1 MTAFR
6 KGKARCT
13 LRILAFTFLLLGF
26 ITFFFSPAEV
36 SARSV
41 GNDAMPQEGDTDG
54 GTDEE
59 ETDATGED
67 EDEPGFIQGI
77 LTHVVSITSDSLYD
91 VWTGV
96 LEESS
101 EDYVD
106 QMEPKVSKLA
116 DLMAAIY
123 GGYTSQGLEGLVFES
138 MNGTQTLVDKN
149 LLSTVQ
155 DVWRKVFNVAL
166 IFFPLVILVNVGS
179 TLTSGVSAPVA
190 RAEMLEGLVK
200 ALVSLGFC
208 AGSFIIGSYAI
219 KLGWGISAELRP
231 SFINT
236 LFSSMMLFVPL
247 GTYGIFGVFIVF
259 LIVTLVLMIF
269 IALVLSH
276 YAVLV
281 ITIGL
286 LVISPLIIVLGNFK
300 PFSWLYWTWTKGFT
314 TTLLVPSANAI
325 LMLLW
330 SSTGN
335 VVANIMNPL
344 VSQCISMGF
353 LCLLIT
359 LNFTIGKII
368 YQPFMEATK
377 KAFKATRD
385 LARIAVGIAGA
396 AVGAAGVSGA
406 LGTAGA
412 ASGSGG
418 GGVLPGGGAGATQGT
433 LAAGGG
439 NAFAGGTEGASS
451 FSQSGGS
458 LQNNNPYL
466 GMSKSQQRVA
476 GSHLNNARETLRASR
491 SFTSN
496 ALRNSPALNGAA
508 HLFFQGQGQKIAGQE
523 TALQAAID
531 NEPTRR
537 DAVGASKLPLTD
549 QSNQNNP
556 LFFPSPYAST
566 AKSAILK
573 TGEEPEYM
581 EHSYKGFSREDF
593 RERAYNFAGNVYDEQ
608 RRDNPSFDDNLKNAG
623 VTEGQYMAALAYQ
636 SNPSAFTTRRPDDPR
651 AFTNRD
657 AQDIFNKF
665 EGTDLAKMADRAKSY
680 YSPSA
685 NPEERPLLFYDQL
698 KGNST
703 SGSGKA

>member
-1 MTAFR
+1 
-6 KGKARCT
+6 
-13 LRILAFTFLLLGF
+13 
-26 ITFFFSPAEV
+26 
-36 SARSV
+36 
-41 GNDAMPQEGDTDG
+41 
-54 GTDEE
+54 
-59 ETDATGED
+59 
-67 EDEPGFIQGI
+67 
-77 LTHVVSITSDSLYD
+77 
-91 VWTGV
+91 
-96 LEESS
+96 
-101 EDYVD
+101 
-106 QMEPKVSKLA
+106 
-116 DLMAAIY
+116 
-123 GGYTSQGLEGLVFES
+123 
-138 MNGTQTLVDKN
+138 
-149 LLSTVQ
+149 
-155 DVWRKVFNVAL
+155 
-166 IFFPLVILVNVGS
+166 
-179 TLTSGVSAPVA
+179 
-190 RAEMLEGLVK
+190 
-200 ALVSLGFC
+200 
-208 AGSFIIGSYAI
+208 
-219 KLGWGISAELRP
+219 
-231 SFINT
+231 
-236 LFSSMMLFVPL
+236 
-247 GTYGIFGVFIVF
+247 
-259 LIVTLVLMIF
+259 
-269 IALVLSH
+269 
-276 YAVLV
+276 
-281 ITIGL
+281 
-286 LVISPLIIVLGNFK
+286 
-300 PFSWLYWTWTKGFT
+300 
-314 TTLLVPSANAI
+314 
-325 LMLLW
+325 
-330 SSTGN
+330 
-335 VVANIMNPL
+335 MNPL

-476 GSHLNNARETLRASR
+476 GAHLNNARETLRASR

-496 ALRNSPALNGAA
+496 ALRSSPVLNGAA

-523 TALQAAID
+523 AALQAAID

-537 DAVGASKLPLTD
+537 DAVGATQLPLTD

-608 RRDNPSFDDNLKNAG
+608 RRDNPSFDDTLKTAG

-665 EGTDLAKMADRAKSY
+665 EGTDLAGMADRAKTY

-685 NPEERPLLFYDQL
+685 NPDERPLLFYDQL

-703 SGSGKA
+703 SSSGKA

>member
-6 KGKARCT
+6 KSKARCK
-13 LRILAFTFLLLGF
+13 LCILAFTFLLLGF
-26 ITFFFSPAEV
+26 ITFFLSPTEV

-59 ETDATGED
+59 ETDVTEED

-106 QMEPKVSKLA
+106 QIEPKVSKLA

-138 MNGTQTLVDKN
+138 TNGTQTIVDRN

-155 DVWRKVFNVAL
+155 DLWRKVFNVAI

-179 TLTSGVSAPVA
+179 TITSGISAPVA
-190 RAEMLEGLVK
+190 RVEMLEGLVK

-219 KLGWGISAELRP
+219 KLGWGISEELRP
-231 SFINT
+231 SILNS

-247 GTYGIFGVFIVF
+247 GTYGIFGIFIVF

-314 TTLLVPSANAI
+314 VILLVPSANAI

-330 SSTGN
+330 SATGN
-335 VVANIMNPL
+335 VVANIMNPI

-377 KAFKATRD
+377 KAFNGTKD
-385 LARIAVGIAGA
+385 LARIAIGIAGA

-406 LGTAGA
+406 LGAAGA
-412 ASGSGG
+412 ASTGG
-418 GGVLPGGGAGATQGT
+418 GGVLPGGGAGAAQGA
-433 LAAGGG
+433 LSASGANASAG
-439 NAFAGGTEGASS
+439 APEGASS
-451 FSQSGGS
+451 FSQPGGNP
-458 LQNNNPYL
+458 QNNNPYL
-466 GMSKSQQRVA
+466 GMSKSQQKVA

-523 TALQAAID
+523 AALQAAID
-531 NEPTRR
+531 SQPARR
-537 DAVGASKLPLTD
+537 DTVGATQLPLAD

-566 AKSAILK
+566 ARSAILK
-573 TGEEPEYM
+573 TGEEPEYL

-608 RRDNPSFDDNLKNAG
+608 RKENPSLDDTLKKAG

-636 SNPSAFTTRRPDDPR
+636 SNPSAFTVRRPDDPR
-651 AFTNRD
+651 VFNNRD

-665 EGTDLAKMADRAKSY
+665 EGTDLAEMAERAKTY

-685 NPEERPLLFYDQL
+685 NPDEQPLLFYDQL
-698 KGNST
+698 KGNPISST
-703 SGSGKA
+703 GKA

>member
-1 MTAFR
+1 
-6 KGKARCT
+6 
-13 LRILAFTFLLLGF
+13 
-26 ITFFFSPAEV
+26 
-36 SARSV
+36 
-41 GNDAMPQEGDTDG
+41 MPQVGDTDG
-54 GTDEE
+54 GV
-59 ETDATGED
+59 D
-67 EDEPGFIQGI
+67 EDETAANEADDDGPGFIQGI

-106 QMEPKVSKLA
+106 QMAPKVSKLA

-138 MNGTQTLVDKN
+138 TNGSQTLVDKN

-155 DVWRKVFNVAL
+155 EVWHKVFSVAI

-179 TLTSGVSAPVA
+179 TLTSGISAPVA

-219 KLGWGISAELRP
+219 KLGWGISEELRP

-259 LIVTLVLMIF
+259 LVVTLVLMIF

-300 PFSWLYWTWTKGFT
+300 PFGWLYWTWTKAFT
-314 TTLLVPSANAI
+314 VILLVPSANAI
-325 LMLLW
+325 LILLW

-335 VVANIMNPL
+335 VVANIMNPI

-359 LNFTIGKII
+359 LNFTIGKMI
-368 YQPFMEATK
+368 YQPLMEATK
-377 KAFKATRD
+377 KAFKATQE
-385 LARIAVGIAGA
+385 LGRIAIGIAGA

-406 LGTAGA
+406 LGAAGA
-412 ASGSGG
+412 ASSSGG
-418 GGVLPGGGAGATQGT
+418 GGVLPGGGTGAAQGA
-433 LAAGGG
+433 LAAGGEPRGG
-439 NAFAGGTEGASS
+439 NASAGGAEGVSS
-451 FSQSGGS
+451 FAHSGGS
-458 LQNNNPYL
+458 QQHTNPYL

-476 GSHLNNARETLRASR
+476 GSHLSNARETLRASR
-491 SFTSN
+491 SFTSS
-496 ALRNSPALNGAA
+496 ALRSSPVLNGAA

-523 TALQAAID
+523 AALQAAID
-531 NEPTRR
+531 NDPTRR
-537 DAVGASKLPLTD
+537 EAVGASQLPLED
-549 QSNQNNP
+549 KSNQNNP
-556 LFFPSPYAST
+556 LFYPSPYAST
-566 AKSAILK
+566 AKGAILK
-573 TGEEPEYM
+573 TGEEPEYV
-581 EHSYKGFSREDF
+581 EHSFKGFSRENF

-608 RRDNPSFDDNLKNAG
+608 RRDDPSFDDVLKKAG
-623 VTEGQYMAALAYQ
+623 VTEGQYLAALAYQ
-636 SNPSAFTTRRPDDPR
+636 SNPSVFTTRRPDDPR

-657 AQDIFNKF
+657 AQEIFNRF
-665 EGTDLAKMADRAKSY
+665 EGTDLAEMADRAKNY

-685 NPEERPLLFYDQL
+685 SPDEQPLLFYDQL
-698 KGNST
+698 KGNAK